1 MTTEEYNALPAEARR
16 FIELHAGCLSCGN
29 KESKLTRAYEL
40 YKSHKMAHV
49 YVLFGGGINYSVDG
63 NRGVLYNVKE
73 DDSPAEIRA
82 KLAIA
87 ARLKEVSP
95 ESFMSYDERA
105 IEDLKATLP
114 EEEVIDL
121 TPELSDEEKATL
133 AAEEA
138 QKVADAEA
146 WAERSAIIGIDT
158 KDADYPALQAYVAE
172 KGLTPAGK
180 KKVDLIASIDAI
192 VIEED
197 DLT

>member
-1 MTTEEYNALPAEARR
+1 MTAEEFNALPAEARR

-40 YKSHKMAHV
+40 YKSHKMANV

-73 DDSPAEIRA
+73 DDSPAEIRE
-82 KLAIA
+82 KLNIA
-87 ARLKEVSP
+87 ARIQEVSP
-95 ESFMSYDERA
+95 ESFMSYDARA
-105 IEDLKATLP
+105 IEDLIASLP

-121 TPELSDEEKATL
+121 TPELSDEEKA
-133 AAEEA
+133 
-138 QKVADAEA
+138 QAEA

-158 KDADYPALQAYVAE
+158 KTADYPALQAYVAE

-180 KKVDLIASIDAI
+180 KKADLVAAIDAI
-192 VIEED
+192 VVNDEED
-197 DLT
+197 L

>member
-1 MTTEEYNALPAEARR
+1 MTAEEYNALPAEARR

-73 DDSPAEIRA
+73 DDSPADIRA

-95 ESFMSYDERA
+95 ESFMSYDQKA
-105 IEDLKATLP
+105 IEELIASLP

-121 TPELSDEEKATL
+121 GLTDEEKAAL

-138 QKVADAEA
+138 QKAADAEA
-146 WAERSAIIGIDT
+146 WAERSAVIGIDT
-158 KDADYPALQAYVAE
+158 KTASYEDLKDFAKVKALEVKSQS
-172 KGLTPAGK
+172 K
-180 KKVDLIASIDAI
+180 KDHIAAIDAI
-192 VIEED
+192 VIDED

>member
-1 MTTEEYNALPAEARR
+1 MTAEEFNALPVEARR

-40 YKSHKMAHV
+40 YKSHKMANV

-73 DDSPAEIRA
+73 DDSPADIRA

-105 IEDLKATLP
+105 IEDLIASLP

-121 TPELSDEEKATL
+121 TPELSDEEKAAL
-133 AAEEA
+133 ATEEA

-158 KDADYPALQAYVAE
+158 KTASYEDLKDFAKVKALEVKSQS
-172 KGLTPAGK
+172 K
-180 KKVDLIASIDAI
+180 KDHIASIDAI

>member
-1 MTTEEYNALPAEARR
+1 MTVEEFNALPAEARR

-40 YKSHKMAHV
+40 YKSHKMANV

-73 DDSPAEIRA
+73 DDSPAEIRE
-82 KLAIA
+82 KLNIA
-87 ARLKEVSP
+87 ARIQEVSP
-95 ESFMSYDERA
+95 ESFMSYDARA
-105 IEDLKATLP
+105 IEDLIASLP

-121 TPELSDEEKATL
+121 TPELSDEEKA
-133 AAEEA
+133 
-138 QKVADAEA
+138 

-158 KDADYPALQAYVAE
+158 KTADYPALQAYVAE

-180 KKVDLIASIDAI
+180 KKADLVAAIDA
-192 VIEED
+192 VEEGEED
-197 DLT
+197 L

>member
-1 MTTEEYNALPAEARR
+1 MTTEEFNVLPPEARR

-40 YKSHKMAHV
+40 YKNNRMATV
-49 YVLFGGGINYSVDG
+49 YILFGGGINYSVDG

-121 TPELSDEEKATL
+121 TPELSDEEKAAL

-138 QKVADAEA
+138 QKAADTEA

-158 KDADYPALQAYVAE
+158 KTADYPALQAYVTE
-172 KGLTPAGK
+172 KELTPAGK

-192 VIEED
+192 AIEAED
-197 DLT
+197 LV